1 MVSSAKMSQYQ
12 LPLLA
17 IKKPDFTESG
27 LKKKKASKQKP
38 KQQTNKTVKITLW
51 YKAEGVEMIPISV
64 RLRQVKESYFS
75 LVKGGSI
82 KQPLK

>member
-27 LKKKKASKQKP
+27 LKKKKASKQ
-38 KQQTNKTVKITLW
+38 
-51 YKAEGVEMIPISV
+51 
-64 RLRQVKESYFS
+64 
-75 LVKGGSI
+75 
-82 KQPLK
+82 